1 MKSEEIESFIMNYL
15 QERMNSLGIKHSV
28 IRGDFD
34 FVQSGLLDSM
44 AFVDMISAMEEH
56 FNIEIDFENEVEDS
70 SFTTMKRVVE
80 LFSDAN
86 DK

>member
-1 MKSEEIESFIMNYL
+1 MKSEEIEAFVKDYL
-15 QERMNSLGIKHSV
+15 KERMNSLGIKQNE

-44 AFVDMISAMEEH
+44 AFVDMVSAMEEH

-70 SFTTMKRVVE
+70 SFTTMKRIVE
-80 LFSDAN
+80 LFSLAD